1 MATTHHRT
9 CTQCEAM
16 CGLLVEVEGD
26 QVVGL
31 RGDDGDPLS
40 RGFMCEQAWRLV
52 DQRVDPQR
60 VRRPLRRRASTS
72 TSHADFEE
80 VSWDVALDDVAQRIA
95 SLQKQHG
102 HDSLAVFAG
111 RGMAHDHG
119 ALLFS
124 ALFIDTLKTER
135 RYSLN
140 SCDTL
145 PQLLAALLMFGH
157 QGLVPVPDL
166 DRAQLVLLLGAN
178 PVLSHGSIIGA
189 PDARRR
195 LGDLRAR
202 GGKLIVVDPRRSE
215 TAAVADQH
223 LAIRPGT
230 DALLLLALV
239 HTLFADEL
247 VAPGRLA
254 TFTDGIDAVR
264 QLAEPFSP
272 EAVAARTGIPAAV
285 TRALARDFATAP
297 AAVCHGR
304 SGVTA
309 QEHGALTCWLIN
321 VLNILT
327 GNLDRAGGAMFGKPA
342 VDMVDVATKIG
353 AKGSHGGFRS
363 RVRGLPEFGGDL
375 PAATL
380 AEDVDTPGPGQLRGL
395 VVFDADL
402 TRELPAGPRLA
413 RALQALDL
421 LVCITDR
428 VDDTSRQAHFILPP
442 APALEREH
450 FDMVLGMAAQRN
462 VAKVSPPVFAPAP
475 DARQAWQIYLELATR
490 VAGQRGWL
498 ASKAGAASRAVM
510 RRLGPAGLVDWALK
524 LGPYK
529 GLSLKKLVATP
540 GGLDLGALEPCL
552 PKRLETRGRRIQ
564 LAPALLLADAA
575 RLGALQ
581 GTSAPPLELVL
592 RQPPMQRAQA
602 PASGQPLLMH
612 PDDAAA
618 LGLTSQQQVRVSSH
632 AGSVVTSLELTTDM
646 MRGVVSLARDPLVD
660 VSALADDQRVDP
672 LAGTAVF
679 ASLAVTVSAAG

>member
-1 MATTHHRT
+1 MTHHRT
-9 CTQCEAM
+9 CTACEAM
-16 CGLLVEVEGD
+16 CGLLVEVDGD
-26 QVVGL
+26 RVVGL
-31 RGDDGDPLS
+31 RGDDGDPLG

-52 DQRVDPQR
+52 DQRIDPQR
-60 VRRPLRRRASTS
+60 VRRPLRRRTS
-72 TSHADFEE
+72 TAANDAGFEE
-80 VSWDVALDDVAQRIA
+80 VGWDVVLDDIAQRIA
-95 SLQKQHG
+95 ALQKQHG
-102 HDSLAVFAG
+102 HDALAVFAG
-111 RGMAHDHG
+111 RGVAHDHG

-124 ALFIDTLKTER
+124 ALFIETLKTER

-166 DRAQLVLLLGAN
+166 DRAHLVLLLGAN

-195 LGDLRAR
+195 LGELRAR
-202 GGKLIVVDPRRSE
+202 GGKLVVVDPRRSE
-215 TAAVADQH
+215 TAALADQH
-223 LAIRPGT
+223 VAIRPGT

-239 HTLFADEL
+239 HTLFADGL
-247 VAPGRLA
+247 VAPAGLA
-254 TFTDGIDAVR
+254 GFTDGIDAVR
-264 QLAEPFSP
+264 QLAQPFSP
-272 EAVAARTGIPAAV
+272 DAVAARTGVPAAI
-285 TRALARDFATAP
+285 TRALARDFAAAP

-321 VLNILT
+321 VVNILT
-327 GNLDRAGGAMFGKPA
+327 GNLDRPGGAMFGKPA

-353 AKGSHGGFRS
+353 AKGSHAGFRS

-380 AEDVDTPGPGQLRGL
+380 AEELETPGPGQLRGL

-402 TRELPAGPRLA
+402 TRELPAGPRVE
-413 RALQALDL
+413 RALSGLEL
-421 LVCITDR
+421 LICITDR
-428 VDDTSRQAHFILPP
+428 LDDTSRQAHFVLPP

-475 DARQAWQIYLELATR
+475 DARHAWQIYLELATR
-490 VAGQRGWL
+490 VAAQRGWL

-510 RRLGPAGLVDWALK
+510 RRLGPGGLVDWALK

-529 GLSLKKLVATP
+529 GLSLKKLAATP
-540 GGLDLGALEPCL
+540 SGLDLGALEPCL

-575 RLGALQ
+575 RLGALLD
-581 GTSAPPLELVL
+581 SAAPSLQLVL
-592 RQPPMQRAQA
+592 HQPPMQRGQA
-602 PASGQPLLMH
+602 PTLAQPLLMH

-618 LGLTSQQQVRVSSH
+618 RGLASQEQVRVSSQ
-632 AGSVVTSLELTTDM
+632 AGSIVTRLELTADM
-646 MRGVVSLARDPLVD
+646 MQGVVSLARDSRVD
-660 VSALADDQRVDP
+660 TSALSDDQRVDP

-679 ASLAVTVSAAG
+679 ASLAVTVSAAD

>member
-1 MATTHHRT
+1 M
-9 CTQCEAM
+9 
-16 CGLLVEVEGD
+16 
-26 QVVGL
+26 
-31 RGDDGDPLS
+31 
-40 RGFMCEQAWRLV
+40 
-52 DQRVDPQR
+52 
-60 VRRPLRRRASTS
+60 
-72 TSHADFEE
+72 
-80 VSWDVALDDVAQRIA
+80 SWDVVLDDVAQRIA
-95 SLQKQHG
+95 ALQKQHG
-102 HDSLAVFAG
+102 HDALAVFAG

-124 ALFIDTLKTER
+124 ALFIETLKTER

-166 DRAQLVLLLGAN
+166 GRAQLVLLLGAN

-195 LGDLRAR
+195 LAELRAR
-202 GGKLIVVDPRRSE
+202 GGL
-215 TAAVADQH
+215 ADQH
-223 LAIRPGT
+223 IAIRPGT

-239 HTLFADEL
+239 HTLFADDL

-254 TFTDGIDAVR
+254 AFTDGIDTVR
-264 QLAEPFSP
+264 QLAQPFSP
-272 EAVAARTGIPAAV
+272 DAVAARTGVPAAV
-285 TRALARDFATAP
+285 TRALARDFAAAP

-321 VLNILT
+321 LVNILT
-327 GNLDRAGGAMFGKPA
+327 GNLDRPGGAMFGKPA

-380 AEDVDTPGPGQLRGL
+380 AEELETPGPGQLRGL

-402 TRELPAGPRLA
+402 GRELPAGQRVA
-413 RALQALDL
+413 RALPGLEL

-428 VDDTSRQAHFILPP
+428 LDATSRQAHFILPP

-450 FDMVLGMAAQRN
+450 FDMVLGMAAQHN

-475 DARQAWQIYLELATR
+475 DARHAWQIYLELATR
-490 VAGQRGWL
+490 VAGLRGWL

-510 RRLGPAGLVDWALK
+510 RRLGPDGLVDWALK

-529 GLSLKKLVATP
+529 GLSLKKLAATP
-540 GGLDLGALEPCL
+540 GGLALGALEPCL

-564 LAPALLLADAA
+564 LAPALLLGDAA
-575 RLGALQ
+575 RLGALLD
-581 GTSAPPLELVL
+581 TTPPPLALVL
-592 RQPPMQRAQA
+592 RQPPMQRAAA
-602 PASGQPLLMH
+602 PAQPPALLMH

-618 LGLTSQQQVRVSSH
+618 RGLADQQQVRVTSH
-632 AGSVVTSLELTTDM
+632 AGSLVTPLELTADM
-646 MRGVVSLARDPLVD
+646 MRGVVSLARGPGVD
-660 VSALADDQRVDP
+660 TSTLSDDQRVDP